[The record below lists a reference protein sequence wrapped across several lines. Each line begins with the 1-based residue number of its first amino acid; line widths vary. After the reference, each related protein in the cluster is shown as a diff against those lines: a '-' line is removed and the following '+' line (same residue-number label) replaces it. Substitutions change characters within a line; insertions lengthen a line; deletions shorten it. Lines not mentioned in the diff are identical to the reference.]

1 MTGGPPVEPTP
12 THVPPHAA
20 PPGGALAAAAR
31 AHRRRLYK
39 PLYPKPVYYRHL
51 LRNGLIGASMV
62 FAALMVGVLGYHF
75 TAGLGWLD
83 ALVNASMILGGM
95 GPVDPVRSDVG
106 KWFESFYALFSG
118 VVFIS
123 SVGVL
128 LAPAARR
135 FLHRM
140 HLDIEAE
147 D

>member
-1 MTGGPPVEPTP
+1 MTAGPSADSPRS
-12 THVPPHAA
+12 PP
-20 PPGGALAAAAR
+20 AR
-31 AHRRRLYK
+31 RHRRYK
-39 PLYPKPVYYRHL
+39 PLWPRQVYYRHL
-51 LRNGLIGASMV
+51 ARHAVIGASMV
-62 FAALMVGVLGYHF
+62 LAALLVGVVGYHV
-75 TAGLGWLD
+75 TADLGWLD

-95 GPVDPVRSDVG
+95 GPVDPVSSTAG

-135 FLHRM
+135 FLHRF
-140 HLDIEAE
+140 HLDIEA